1 MLISLEGNIS
11 SGKTTLFN
19 KLKEKYEH
27 SDIIFVPEPVEQ
39 WQSLL
44 DEDGNSMLEKFYDN
58 KKKYSFMFQIMV
70 AQTMIEKIKKAR
82 QYNKNSVIIT
92 ERSVYSSRKIFC
104 QMLYE
109 MEDSMEYV
117 EYKIYRDMYDT
128 VFKAYEPDYIIY
140 LKTDAEICLE
150 RLHKRNRYGECNI
163 SLEYLQNI
171 EHYHEAMIN
180 SLSDTNIICNLE
192 LNGNQEMCNQYFKNC
207 IDEIGKLIHNLYK
220 EIYFK
225 KED

>member
-82 QYNKNSVIIT
+82 QYNKSVIIT
-92 ERSVYSSRKIFC
+92 ER
-104 QMLYE
+104 
-109 MEDSMEYV
+109 
-117 EYKIYRDMYDT
+117 
-128 VFKAYEPDYIIY
+128 
-140 LKTDAEICLE
+140 
-150 RLHKRNRYGECNI
+150 
-163 SLEYLQNI
+163 
-171 EHYHEAMIN
+171 
-180 SLSDTNIICNLE
+180 
-192 LNGNQEMCNQYFKNC
+192 
-207 IDEIGKLIHNLYK
+207 
-220 EIYFK
+220 
-225 KED
+225 